1 MRLALYKQLLKPIL
15 FSIDAETVHHFAI
28 DTLSWISRFPWLL
41 DLAPRLQD
49 PKLAREVFGLK
60 FPNPVGLA
68 AGFDKNAVALPAW
81 AALGFGFTEVG
92 TITAQGQPGNPRP
105 RIFRLPEME
114 GLINRLGF
122 NNDGADAIA
131 SCLEQL
137 RATNRWPSH
146 PVGINIGKTKIIP
159 IESATEDYV
168 SSFRRLKDL
177 GDYFVLNVSSPN
189 TPRLRQLQER
199 GAIAELFRAI
209 QLENSEKPLLVKIA
223 PDLTWPQIDDDRPI
237 LSAGIQAG
245 TRWFERSAVAS
256 AGARNFA
263 AYPQTELPTC
273 NFSRRHPFSGRC
285 LRASRR
291 GRSADS
297 DLHWVHLPRTG
308 SDPRDAGET
317 ARKEPGAR
325 SQELGGSPLVSSYSH
340 NVETHNS
347 QLTTHNSQ
355 LYYFPMQN
363 SLKIF
368 PRRSSLSVLPTT
380 SPTASRASR
389 SSIEMNSGD

>member
-15 FSIDAETVHHFAI
+15 FSIDAETVHHFAV

-81 AALGFGFTEVG
+81 AALGFGFTEAG

-122 NNDGADAIA
+122 NNDGADVVA
-131 SCLEQL
+131 SRLEQL

-189 TPRLRQLQER
+189 TPGLRQLQER

-223 PDLTWPQIDDDRPI
+223 PDLTWPQIDDVLELATEHCLAGIIATNTTIDQSSVPESKREQGGLSGRPLRQRALEILQHIRKQSSLPVISVGGI
-237 LSAGIQAG
+237 LSADDAVERLDAGAALIQIYTGFIYRGPALIRE
-245 TRWFERSAVAS
+245 TLERLQERS
-256 AGARNFA
+256 
-263 AYPQTELPTC
+263 Q
-273 NFSRRHPFSGRC
+273 
-285 LRASRR
+285 
-291 GRSADS
+291 
-297 DLHWVHLPRTG
+297 
-308 SDPRDAGET
+308 
-317 ARKEPGAR
+317 EPGAR
-325 SQELGGSPLVSSYSH
+325 
-340 NVETHNS
+340 
-347 QLTTHNSQ
+347 
-355 LYYFPMQN
+355 
-363 SLKIF
+363 
-368 PRRSSLSVLPTT
+368 R
-380 SPTASRASR
+380 
-389 SSIEMNSGD
+389 